1 RGGHRPCSPIP
12 ANATALEGE
21 GFWGRSRRMD
31 QMKLAK
37 GLGWF
42 SIGLGLTEMLA
53 PEWLARK
60 IGVPEDRTTLLR
72 AMGAREAVTGVGVLM
87 EERPTAGM
95 WGRVAGDAVDISLLA
110 AALKSPRRET
120 GKVIGALGMVLGV
133 TLLDVLC
140 ARSLQSATA

>member
-1 RGGHRPCSPIP
+1 
-12 ANATALEGE
+12 
-21 GFWGRSRRMD
+21 MD

-53 PEWLARK
+53 PQWLART
-60 IGVPEDRTTLLR
+60 IGVPEDRSTLLR

-87 EERPTAGM
+87 EERPTVGM

-110 AALKSPRRET
+110 AALKSDGHEKK
-120 GKVIGALGMVLGV
+120 KVIGALGMVLGV

-140 ARSLQSATA
+140 ARGLQTATA

>member
-1 RGGHRPCSPIP
+1 
-12 ANATALEGE
+12 
-21 GFWGRSRRMD
+21 MD
-31 QMKLAK
+31 SMKLAK

-53 PEWLARK
+53 PEWLART
-60 IGVPEDRTTLLR
+60 IGVAEDRSAVLR

-87 EERPTAGM
+87 QDHPTEGM

-110 AALKSPRRET
+110 AAFKSPQS
-120 GKVIGALGMVLGV
+120 GKGRLAGALGMVLGV

-140 ARSLQSATA
+140 ARSLQTA

>member
-1 RGGHRPCSPIP
+1 
-12 ANATALEGE
+12 
-21 GFWGRSRRMD
+21 MD

-53 PEWLARK
+53 PEWLARQ
-60 IGVPEDRTTLLR
+60 IGVDEEKTTLLR

-87 EERPTAGM
+87 EDRPTTGM

-110 AALKSPRRET
+110 AALKSPRN
-120 GKVIGALGMVLGV
+120 GKGRVIGALGMVLGV

-140 ARSLQSATA
+140 ARGLQTQSLQTQTA

>member
-1 RGGHRPCSPIP
+1 
-12 ANATALEGE
+12 
-21 GFWGRSRRMD
+21 MD

-53 PEWLARK
+53 PEWLARA
-60 IGVPEDRTTLLR
+60 IGVDEDRTTLLR

-87 EERPTAGM
+87 EERPAKGM

-110 AALKSPRRET
+110 AALKSGRNE
-120 GKVIGALGMVLGV
+120 KAKLIGALGMVLGV
-133 TLLDVLC
+133 TVLDVLC
-140 ARSLQSATA
+140 ARGLQAATA

>member
-1 RGGHRPCSPIP
+1 
-12 ANATALEGE
+12 
-21 GFWGRSRRMD
+21 MD

-87 EERPTAGM
+87 EERPTVGM

-140 ARSLQSATA
+140 ARSLQTATA

>member
-1 RGGHRPCSPIP
+1 
-12 ANATALEGE
+12 
-21 GFWGRSRRMD
+21 MD

-53 PEWLARK
+53 PEWLARQ
-60 IGVPEDRTTLLR
+60 IGLDGDHTPLLR

-87 EERPTAGM
+87 EEQPTVGM

-110 AALKSPRRET
+110 AALKPPHHEKKR
-120 GKVIGALGMVLGV
+120 VIGALGMVLGV

-140 ARSLQSATA
+140 ARSLQAQAA

>member
-1 RGGHRPCSPIP
+1 
-12 ANATALEGE
+12 
-21 GFWGRSRRMD
+21 MD

-87 EERPTAGM
+87 EERPTVGM

-110 AALKSPRRET
+110 AALKSPRHET

-140 ARSLQSATA
+140 ARSLQTATA

>member
-1 RGGHRPCSPIP
+1 
-12 ANATALEGE
+12 
-21 GFWGRSRRMD
+21 MD

-53 PEWLARK
+53 PEWLARQ
-60 IGVPEDRTTLLR
+60 IGVDEEKSTLLR

-87 EERPTAGM
+87 EDLPNLGM

-110 AALKSPRRET
+110 AALKSPRN
-120 GKVIGALGMVLGV
+120 GKGRVIGALGMVLGV

-140 ARSLQSATA
+140 ARSLQAAAA